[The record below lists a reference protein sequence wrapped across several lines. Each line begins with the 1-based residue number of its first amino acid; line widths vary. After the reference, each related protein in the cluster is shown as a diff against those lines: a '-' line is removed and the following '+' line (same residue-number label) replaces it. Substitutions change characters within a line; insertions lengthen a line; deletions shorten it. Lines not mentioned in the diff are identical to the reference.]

1 MDLSTLK
8 FADGSKKK
16 PKRIGRGTGSG
27 HGATST
33 RGHKGYGSRS
43 GSGMKFTSE
52 GGQMPIHRRLPK
64 RGFKNIF
71 REPMQ
76 IINLGQ
82 IAKWEEKEID
92 KELLKAKGLINK
104 VEIPVKLLGVGELA
118 RPVKIVVN
126 AVSASAKSKV
136 EAVGGEVVLL

>member
-1 MDLSTLK
+1 
-8 FADGSKKK
+8 
-16 PKRIGRGTGSG
+16 
-27 HGATST
+27 
-33 RGHKGYGSRS
+33 
-43 GSGMKFTSE
+43 MKFTSE